1 MVPGSSQA
9 KGDESLGEA
18 IVVVSGLP
26 RSGTSMTMKML
37 AQGGIAVVTDGIRAA
52 DESNPL
58 GYFELENVKELD
70 RAGEQSWLQGARG
83 KAVKIIS
90 YLLPHLPDSF
100 NYRVLFMHRDPREM
114 MASQNKMLVLR
125 GEPTGTDDERM
136 LDLFENHTK
145 KVKQVIAVRP
155 CFNVIDID
163 YRAVLEQPLQHATR
177 MNDFVGGGLDVERMA
192 AAVDP
197 TLYRNRSLN

>member
-1 MVPGSSQA
+1 
-9 KGDESLGEA
+9 LGEA

-52 DESNPL
+52 DESNPQ

-70 RAGEQSWLQGARG
+70 KAGEISWLQSARG

-100 NYRVLFMHRDPREM
+100 NYRVLFMHRDPREL

-145 KVKQVIAVRP
+145 KVKQIIAIRS
-155 CFNVIDID
+155 CFDVIDID
-163 YRAVLEQPLQHATR
+163 YKAVLNDPIQHATR
-177 MNDFVGGGLDVERMA
+177 MSEFLGGGLDVERMA
-192 AAVDP
+192 AAVEP
-197 TLYRNRSLN
+197 KLYRNRALD